1 MGCLSSQNGLR
12 KFCEFLHNV
21 AEYSYV
27 KCMALV
33 AYAVFTFA
41 SIGGE
46 YMSTSHVV
54 LFVLDIWLLLDI
66 FTQAVAYRLTG

>member
-46 YMSTSHVV
+46 YM
-54 LFVLDIWLLLDI
+54 
-66 FTQAVAYRLTG
+66 